1 MVLLSYMLN
10 QAPERGFS
18 KTTAHFKASQHS
30 MMYAWDQAKKSN
42 DNGQALPVNLVL
54 IHRTSGLLFGR
65 LSDTFNLQSG
75 F

>member
-1 MVLLSYMLN
+1 
-10 QAPERGFS
+10 
-18 KTTAHFKASQHS
+18 

-42 DNGQALPVNLVL
+42 DKGQAVPVNLVL

-65 LSDTFNLQSG
+65 LSDTFDLQSG